1 MVYEHETFKMRLF
14 NILTLSDQNFEI
26 AVSYLQSLIRLQ
38 GAALYGLLSDLQS
51 GGVVFAKHS
60 FKKTSHNQQQQS
72 LALQGEVLIRVL
84 KHQNQP

>member
-60 FKKTSHNQQQQS
+60 FKKTSHNQQQS

-84 KHQNQP
+84 KDQNQP